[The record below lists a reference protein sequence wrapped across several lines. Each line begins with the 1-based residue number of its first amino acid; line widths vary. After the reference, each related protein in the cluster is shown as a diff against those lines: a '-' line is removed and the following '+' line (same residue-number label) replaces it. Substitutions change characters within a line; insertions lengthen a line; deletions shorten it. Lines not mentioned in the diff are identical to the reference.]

1 MTNRIRPNGFRPQL
15 ETLEAREVP
24 ANPTQMG
31 ATGVTLSGA
40 SSTWDYGD
48 GGTFTPSPV
57 FADING
63 DGSEELITVTG
74 DKKLAAYTFGGG
86 TNINLLRTFTPAPAA
101 AELYTTP
108 LVVFVPGVG
117 KVLYVGDRNG
127 NLYGW
132 NAADGVQLAGFPVS
146 VDVPAS
152 LYPDPQGANPRNSI
166 LGPLAAGDIDGDGV
180 PEVVATSYNH
190 HVTAFRWNGGMV
202 WRYANDDSVLSGVAI
217 GDLDRD
223 GISEVV
229 LGGDYSTNAFY
240 DAGGNVTALSGPT
253 GRRKWIKQ
261 LPQIGQSSPVLGDVN
276 GDGTLEIFIG
286 TGINF
291 TNLYG
296 AAFPGNFVY
305 GLDYNGNDLPGW
317 PYSTTGGNG
326 AVEGRTPS
334 PPALADLDGNGSLE
348 VIIGDYAGKI
358 HAVQWNGVT
367 ATARWTTPFS
377 GSNSPLF
384 AAPVVL
390 DIDGDNDLDVVQ
402 LSNSE
407 IRAFDGLTG
416 ALVWSGF
423 VEDGGLY
430 QFISSPAVGKF
441 KGDGSIQLAVMS
453 NGSSVGGQP
462 RSPSLARIFNVD
474 ASTTTPQWWASRGDA
489 SSNVVRRLPTFV
501 NNYLTGLGTYLGRD
515 GAGTTALVNA
525 WRDIFQ
531 TAQSLETTSKA
542 IVQSTEGRASHIERW
557 YTAYLDRPAGS
568 GGVNAW
574 MPYLSG
580 QANTYARIESLI
592 LGSVEA
598 INLAGGT
605 NAGWVSYMYQRLLGR
620 VATPSDITAWSAVID
635 NGSLQRT
642 DVAYLFLYSQ
652 ERTEKRVRDWYT
664 AYSPGNSTTAPA
676 ASLYAAAWDLRR
688 QFHEETIL
696 LRLYGNGRNAGSS
709 DYLTINYEGAWLKG
723 MYRDVLKR
731 EASQAD
737 LVAWLQYLATPGSTL
752 YTASGAIVNS
762 VERNILLVKSYFRR
776 YLHRAADPSDAA
788 VMPFVNQLIAGY
800 PRENV
805 IRDLMASG
813 EYAAISGGTAVGYVN
828 SVYVDFFGPGREPDA
843 FTLNYWS
850 NLPTV
855 KQDLPLALMGVDEYL
870 FNTIKDDWMIFY
882 LRRRPNTAA
891 NQSALFFASTP
902 DAFAPVRDWINHMKG
917 AVGRQQDIEVAI
929 LVSAEYI
936 NLARYAAFWT
946 GKRWK
951 V

>member
-1 MTNRIRPNGFRPQL
+1 MTNRLRPNGFRPQL
-15 ETLEAREVP
+15 ETLEARDVP
-24 ANPTQMG
+24 ATPAQIG
-31 ATGVTLSGA
+31 AAGIPLSGA
-40 SSTWDYGD
+40 FSTWNYGD

-74 DKKLAAYTFGGG
+74 DRDVAAYTFGGG
-86 TNINLLRTFTPAPAA
+86 TAMNLLRTFDTGVGAG
-101 AELYTTP
+101 EIYTTP
-108 LVVFVPGVG
+108 LVVFVPGIG
-117 KVLYVGDRNG
+117 KVVYVGDRNG

-146 VDVPAS
+146 VDVPPS

-180 PEVVATSYNH
+180 PEIVATSYNH

-253 GRRKWIKQ
+253 GRRKWVKM

-276 GDGTLEIFIG
+276 GDGTLEIFVG
-286 TGINF
+286 TGINYM
-291 TNLYG
+291 NLYG
-296 AAFPGNFVY
+296 ATYPGNYVY
-305 GLDYNGNDLPGW
+305 GLDHNGNDLPGW
-317 PYSTTGGNG
+317 PYATAPGTT
-326 AVEGRTPS
+326 EGRTPS

-358 HAVQWNGVT
+358 HAVQWNGVA
-367 ATARWTTPFS
+367 ATARWTANFS

-416 ALVWSGF
+416 ALTWSGF
-423 VEDGGLY
+423 VENGGLY

-441 KGDGSIQLAVMS
+441 KGNGTIQLAVMS
-453 NGSSVGGQP
+453 NGASQGGQP
-462 RSPSLARIFNVD
+462 LGPSLARVFDVD

-501 NNYLTGLGTYLGRD
+501 NNYLMGLGTYLGRD

-525 WRDIFQ
+525 WRDTFK

-542 IVQSTEGRASHIERW
+542 IVQSSEARANQIEGW
-557 YTAYLDRPAGS
+557 YTAYLNRPAGA

-580 QANTYARIESLI
+580 QATTYARVESLI

-605 NAGWVSYMYQRLLGR
+605 NAGWVSYMYQRVLGHA
-620 VATPSDITAWSAVID
+620 ATASDISAWSAVIN
-635 NGSLQRT
+635 NGSYQRT

-652 ERTEKRVRDWYT
+652 ERTEKRIRDWYA
-664 AYSPGNSTTAPA
+664 AYSPGNSTAAPA
-676 ASLYAAAWDLRR
+676 PSLYAAAWDLRR

-709 DYLTINYEGAWLKG
+709 DYLAMNYEGAWLKG

-737 LVAWLQYLATPGSTL
+737 LIAWLQYLATPGSTL
-752 YTASGAIVNS
+752 YTATNAIVKS
-762 VERNILLVKSYFRR
+762 TEHNILLMKSYYRR
-776 YLHRAADPSDAA
+776 YLHRAVDPSTAD
-788 VMPFVNQLIAGY
+788 VMPYVNQLNAGV
-800 PRENV
+800 PREYV
-805 IRDLMASG
+805 IRDLMASI
-813 EYAAISGGTAVGYVN
+813 EYAVISGGTSVGYVN
-828 SVYVDFFGPGREPDA
+828 SVYVDFFGLGREPDA

-850 NLPTV
+850 NLPSV
-855 KQDLPLALMGVDEYL
+855 KQDLPLALMAVDEYL
-870 FNTIKDDWMIFY
+870 FSTINNEWVYPY
-882 LRRRPNTAA
+882 LRRKANTAA
-891 NQSALFFASTP
+891 NQSALFFTP
-902 DAFAPVRDWINHMKG
+902 SDPFAPVRDWINHMKA
-917 AVGRQQDIEVAI
+917 AVGRQQDIEVAV

-936 NLARYAAFWT
+936 NLARYGAFWT